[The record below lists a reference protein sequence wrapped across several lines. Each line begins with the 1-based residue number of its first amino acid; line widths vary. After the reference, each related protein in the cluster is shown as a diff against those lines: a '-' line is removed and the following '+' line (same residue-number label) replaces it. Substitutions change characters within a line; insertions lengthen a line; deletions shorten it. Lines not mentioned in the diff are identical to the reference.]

1 MRISGRVAGILL
13 APLGILLVAAVLI
26 PAGILLVYSLYGYSL
41 FEIHRQMS
49 LDWYRQI
56 ADQDLYRIVARN
68 TLAIAI
74 PTTVISVVGGYA
86 IGYYLVFG
94 ATHGRRLLL
103 TLVVVAMLASYLA
116 RIYAWR
122 TLMGEQGIVNSAL
135 ISIGVTGKPVSWLL
149 FSRVPVVAAEVN
161 LFMPIAALISFAS
174 LSGVPPEMREVARD
188 LGAGPAQTLRRITVP
203 LSGRGLYGAAALTF
217 FLSCGDYITPAFL
230 GGVSSSQTIGTTIS
244 TQLVTTGNYPLGA
257 ALSFAMIV
265 MFIVYA
271 VVLYAVLRGCR
282 LLPGDA

>member
-1 MRISGRVAGILL
+1 MALACSRSIGRC
-13 APLGILLVAAVLI
+13 P
-26 PAGILLVYSLYGYSL
+26 
-41 FEIHRQMS
+41 

-94 ATHGRRLLL
+94 ATRGRRLLL

-135 ISIGVTGKPVSWLL
+135 ISIGVTDKPVSWLL

-174 LSGVPPEMREVARD
+174 LSGVPPEVREVARD
-188 LGAGPAQTLRRITVP
+188 LGAGPVQTLRRITVP
-203 LSGRGLYGAAALTF
+203 LSGPWPLRRGGADVLPLLRRLHHPCVPWRGDQLTDVRYDD
-217 FLSCGDYITPAFL
+217 CHATRHRPATTRL
-230 GGVSSSQTIGTTIS
+230 APHCHSQ
-244 TQLVTTGNYPLGA
+244 
-257 ALSFAMIV
+257 
-265 MFIVYA
+265 
-271 VVLYAVLRGCR
+271 
-282 LLPGDA
+282 

>member
-1 MRISGRVAGILL
+1 M
-13 APLGILLVAAVLI
+13 
-26 PAGILLVYSLYGYSL
+26 
-41 FEIHRQMS
+41 
-49 LDWYRQI
+49 
-56 ADQDLYRIVARN
+56 
-68 TLAIAI
+68 
-74 PTTVISVVGGYA
+74 ISVVGGYA

-94 ATHGRRLLL
+94 ATHGRRLPL

-122 TLMGEQGIVNSAL
+122 TLMGEQGIVNSAS

-174 LSGVPPEMREVARD
+174 LSGVPPEVREVARD
-188 LGAGPAQTLRRITVP
+188 LGAGPVQTLRRIMDP

-230 GGVSSSQTIGTTIS
+230 GVTSRQTIGTTIS
-244 TQLVTTGNYPLGA
+244 TQLVTTGNYPLWRRTVIRNDRHVHRVRGRAIRGA
-257 ALSFAMIV
+257 SELSA
-265 MFIVYA
+265 A
-271 VVLYAVLRGCR
+271 AG
-282 LLPGDA
+282 